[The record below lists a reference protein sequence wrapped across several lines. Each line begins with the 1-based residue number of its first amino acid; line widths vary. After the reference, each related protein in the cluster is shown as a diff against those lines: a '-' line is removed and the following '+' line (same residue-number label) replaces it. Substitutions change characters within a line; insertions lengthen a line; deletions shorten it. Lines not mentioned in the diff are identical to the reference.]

1 MYLSLFL
8 GLELSFAILIH
19 ISFFRKIPAGDILI
33 HAGDFTRCGN
43 LKEVREFNTW
53 IGTLPHKYKV
63 VIAGNHELSFDQD
76 FRNKMAST
84 QNDCGDFG
92 ATASADQ
99 INASTPFSPR
109 MVYCGRGGNDA
120 HSAFSVSRSGSS
132 TKILGNN

>member
-1 MYLSLFL
+1 M
-8 GLELSFAILIH
+8 
-19 ISFFRKIPAGDILI
+19 
-33 HAGDFTRCGN
+33 
-43 LKEVREFNTW
+43 KEVREFNTW
-53 IGTLPHKYKV
+53 IGSLPHKYKV

-132 TKILGNN
+132 TKILGKVWCKKSVKILTKILFSKKVFNLVQTLIFFE